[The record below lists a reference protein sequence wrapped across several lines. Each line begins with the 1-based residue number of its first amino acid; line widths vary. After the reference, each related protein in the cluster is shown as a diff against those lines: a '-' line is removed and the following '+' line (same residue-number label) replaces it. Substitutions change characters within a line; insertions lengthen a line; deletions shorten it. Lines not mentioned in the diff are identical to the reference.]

1 MKKNMLSILIAAA
14 GTMLSAAELNVS
26 GNFARL
32 QTSGFPHDWYLNGYA
47 GYKPEPKFDS
57 VAENGLRILHFSDIK
72 GKSGFGVSSRK
83 PFACS
88 AGNKVVVTAKLKGA
102 GAAWFGLHIAGADE
116 EGYRVCASG
125 CHGMGNGIADIA
137 EFIGRFPDFPG
148 NFLADTVFFSA
159 TVENQRNCRM
169 ADVQLFCNVLDCN
182 HISGSRENRVRNC

>member
-88 AGNKVVVTAKLKGA
+88 AGKCTANRYSTNSFALTYFLPCAKG
-102 GAAWFGLHIAGADE
+102 GATA
-116 EGYRVCASG
+116 
-125 CHGMGNGIADIA
+125 
-137 EFIGRFPDFPG
+137 FPIKNYPL
-148 NFLADTVFFSA
+148 NIIFSKPPHNPSA
-159 TVENQRNCRM
+159 FHRRSWTEQN
-169 ADVQLFCNVLDCN
+169 L
-182 HISGSRENRVRNC
+182 